1 MMKRGVLRCK
11 RTAFT
16 SCITMLRR
24 KKEKRY
30 EKDFKKNSSLI
41 TKLHKGLAVNALE
54 CDELHF
60 QLITSEVNGLLR
72 DEYGKQLI
80 TT

>member
-1 MMKRGVLRCK
+1 MKKILR
-11 RTAFT
+11 
-16 SCITMLRR
+16 
-24 KKEKRY
+24 
-30 EKDFKKNSSLI
+30 KNSSLI
-41 TKLHKGLAVNALE
+41 TKLHKSLVVKTLE

-60 QLITSEVNGLLR
+60 QLITSEVNGLLC

>member
-1 MMKRGVLRCK
+1 
-11 RTAFT
+11 
-16 SCITMLRR
+16 MLRR
-24 KKEKRY
+24 KKKEIW
-30 EKDFKKNSSLI
+30 KDFKKNSSLI
-41 TKLHKGLAVNALE
+41 TKLHKSLVVKALE

-60 QLITSEVNGLLR
+60 LLITSEVNGLLR

>member
-1 MMKRGVLRCK
+1 MVFYDVKGQLLQAAWPCYDVKKKRDMKKILR
-11 RTAFT
+11 
-16 SCITMLRR
+16 
-24 KKEKRY
+24 
-30 EKDFKKNSSLI
+30 KNSSLI
-41 TKLHKGLAVNALE
+41 TKLHKGLAVKALE

>member
-1 MMKRGVLRCK
+1 MVFYDVKGQLLQAAWPCNDAKRKRDMKKILR
-11 RTAFT
+11 
-16 SCITMLRR
+16 
-24 KKEKRY
+24 
-30 EKDFKKNSSLI
+30 KNSSLI
-41 TKLHKGLAVNALE
+41 TKLHKGLVVNALE

>member
-16 SCITMLRR
+16 SCMAMLRR

-30 EKDFKKNSSLI
+30 EKDFKKKLI
-41 TKLHKGLAVNALE
+41 TKLHKSLVVNALE

-72 DEYGKQLI
+72 DEYAKQLI

>member
-1 MMKRGVLRCK
+1 MKKILR
-11 RTAFT
+11 
-16 SCITMLRR
+16 
-24 KKEKRY
+24 
-30 EKDFKKNSSLI
+30 KNSSLI
-41 TKLHKGLAVNALE
+41 TKLHKGLVVKALE

-80 TT
+80 TTQQAVNQHIKSYCDE

>member
-1 MMKRGVLRCK
+1 MKRGVLRCK

-16 SCITMLRR
+16 SCMPCNDAKRKRDMKKILR
-24 KKEKRY
+24 
-30 EKDFKKNSSLI
+30 KNSSLI
-41 TKLHKGLAVNALE
+41 TKLHKSLVVKALE

>member
-1 MMKRGVLRCK
+1 MKKILR
-11 RTAFT
+11 
-16 SCITMLRR
+16 
-24 KKEKRY
+24 
-30 EKDFKKNSSLI
+30 KNSSLI
-41 TKLHKGLAVNALE
+41 TKLHKGLVVNALG

-60 QLITSEVNGLLR
+60 QLITSEVNGLLH

>member
-1 MMKRGVLRCK
+1 MPCNDAKRKRDMKKILR
-11 RTAFT
+11 
-16 SCITMLRR
+16 
-24 KKEKRY
+24 
-30 EKDFKKNSSLI
+30 KNSSLI
-41 TKLHKGLAVNALE
+41 TKLHKSLVINALE

>member
-1 MMKRGVLRCK
+1 MMKRGVFRCK

-16 SCITMLRR
+16 SCMGMLRR

-41 TKLHKGLAVNALE
+41 TKLHKSLVVKALE

-60 QLITSEVNGLLR
+60 LLITSEVNGLLR
-72 DEYGKQLI
+72 DEY
-80 TT
+80 

>member
-1 MMKRGVLRCK
+1 M
-11 RTAFT
+11 A
-16 SCITMLRR
+16 MLRR

-41 TKLHKGLAVNALE
+41 TKLHKSLVVNALE

>member
-1 MMKRGVLRCK
+1 MKKILR
-11 RTAFT
+11 
-16 SCITMLRR
+16 
-24 KKEKRY
+24 
-30 EKDFKKNSSLI
+30 KNSSLI
-41 TKLHKGLAVNALE
+41 TKLHKSLVVKTLE

>member
-1 MMKRGVLRCK
+1 MG
-11 RTAFT
+11 
-16 SCITMLRR
+16 MLRR

-41 TKLHKGLAVNALE
+41 TKLHKSLVVKALE

-60 QLITSEVNGLLR
+60 LLITSEVNGLLR
-72 DEYGKQLI
+72 DEY
-80 TT
+80 